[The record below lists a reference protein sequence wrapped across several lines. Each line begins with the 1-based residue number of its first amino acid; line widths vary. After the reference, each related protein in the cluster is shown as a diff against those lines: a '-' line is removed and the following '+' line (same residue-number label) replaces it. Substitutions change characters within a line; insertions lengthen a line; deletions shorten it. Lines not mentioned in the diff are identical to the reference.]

1 MNPSRLA
8 ILKLFYEIIDSL
20 YLDMVSV
27 AIACCNI
34 LDINNEII
42 FVLRSIMF
50 LDHTTG
56 DLKETTREEKKNQ
69 FTINYRRNGELTK
82 NK

>member
-1 MNPSRLA
+1 
-8 ILKLFYEIIDSL
+8 
-20 YLDMVSV
+20 
-27 AIACCNI
+27 
-34 LDINNEII
+34 
-42 FVLRSIMF
+42 MF

-56 DLKETTREEKKNQ
+56 DLKETIREEEKNQ

>member
-1 MNPSRLA
+1 
-8 ILKLFYEIIDSL
+8 
-20 YLDMVSV
+20 MVSV

-34 LDINNEII
+34 LDTNNEII
-42 FVLRSIMF
+42 YVLRPIMF

-56 DLKETTREEKKNQ
+56 DLKETTREEEKNQ